1 MNPFII
7 VRRYAL
13 FSLALLC
20 ASRAFAA
27 YPDRA
32 LHLVVPFPAGGAAD
46 LVARLI
52 AKPLSTSL
60 GQAVIIENKP
70 GADGIAAA
78 QSVANATPDGYILFM
93 ATYGALS
100 AAPALHKTLPY
111 DPQRDFTAIAG
122 AGHFSYFLFAHPDV
136 PASNLAQL
144 QAYIHAHPGQLNFGT
159 GNPGALVMT
168 TEWAQAQHLELT
180 HIPYKG
186 EVPAMNDFLAGRFEL
201 MVATPSN
208 TLPWVQKGK
217 LKALVALQDH
227 RSALLPQVPDMVESG
242 MKALTMDTWAGLLGP
257 AGLPVPIRDRLYTEL
272 QRILSDPALQAEF
285 ARQGFESQASSP
297 AQFEGLIAQQL
308 GAWRTAIMAAGLEPQ

>member
-78 QSVANATPDGYILFM
+78 QSVANAAPDGYTLFM

-100 AAPALHKTLPY
+100 AAPA
-111 DPQRDFTAIAG
+111 
-122 AGHFSYFLFAHPDV
+122 
-136 PASNLAQL
+136 
-144 QAYIHAHPGQLNFGT
+144 
-159 GNPGALVMT
+159 
-168 TEWAQAQHLELT
+168 
-180 HIPYKG
+180 
-186 EVPAMNDFLAGRFEL
+186 
-201 MVATPSN
+201 
-208 TLPWVQKGK
+208 
-217 LKALVALQDH
+217 
-227 RSALLPQVPDMVESG
+227 
-242 MKALTMDTWAGLLGP
+242 
-257 AGLPVPIRDRLYTEL
+257 
-272 QRILSDPALQAEF
+272 
-285 ARQGFESQASSP
+285 
-297 AQFEGLIAQQL
+297 
-308 GAWRTAIMAAGLEPQ
+308 